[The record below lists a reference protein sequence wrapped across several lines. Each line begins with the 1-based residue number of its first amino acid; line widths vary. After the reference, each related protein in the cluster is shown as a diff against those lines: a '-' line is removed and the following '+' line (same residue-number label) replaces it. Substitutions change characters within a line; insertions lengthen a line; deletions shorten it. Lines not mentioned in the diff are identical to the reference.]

1 MPIRVVP
8 ARLEWLTALVESDA
22 VFVERF
28 GVPVEPGAVFSRV
41 PHQLDEA
48 DVAAAEPLLAVA
60 IGLALPEEER

>member
-1 MPIRVVP
+1 MRQRIP
-8 ARLEWLTALVESDA
+8 
-22 VFVERF
+22 
-28 GVPVEPGAVFSRV
+28 VPVEPGAVFSRV